1 MVEGKESVLYAL
13 PFCAGTVT
21 GIFVCGQ
28 ENFYSSRIFITA
40 AGSMLAGLAMASAT
54 ILCLLKRK
62 ALLKDILAC
71 SAIFFC
77 GIFCWSNHMLI
88 AIAAD
93 DGSYGNVGIAGK
105 ATAPAA
111 EWLKTGIDSL
121 PLEDYGHNAL
131 IKALVTGDQSDVPPP
146 VKAAFRNSGA
156 SHILALSGMHLAIIY
171 LILTKMLSVL
181 GQSGKADITR
191 FAIITGSTLFY
202 SVMTGSSPSIIRAF
216 LFILLRETAVLSGRK
231 ARPVNILCFALTVQ
245 CAINP
250 EVVTSASFQLSYLA
264 MCGIYFLYPT
274 LRDIYPANVPVLKKI
289 WDSAAMSIACQA
301 FTGPLAWV
309 LFGSAPVYFIITNL
323 IAVPLTSALM
333 PVALAAVF
341 LDSFGMCPGFLAGG
355 IDLCCMAVI
364 RSLEIICSLP

>member
-274 LRDIYPANVPVLKKI
+274 LRDIYPANV
-289 WDSAAMSIACQA
+289 A

-323 IAVPLTSALM
+323 IAVPLTSALIPM
-333 PVALAAVF
+333 ALAAVF